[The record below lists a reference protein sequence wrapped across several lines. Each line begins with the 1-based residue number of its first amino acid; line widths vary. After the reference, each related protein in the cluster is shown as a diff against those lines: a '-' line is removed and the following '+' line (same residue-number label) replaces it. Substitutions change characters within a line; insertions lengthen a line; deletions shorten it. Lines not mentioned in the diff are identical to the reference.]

1 MTVAV
6 QLIEDHEF
14 KTGWPLV
21 SVADMIGY
29 SLVVILI
36 WSHFPIHH
44 TVIPFDN
51 LACDSIM

>member
-21 SVADMIGY
+21 SVGDMIGY
-29 SLVVILI
+29 SLLVNLI
-36 WSHFPIHH
+36 HSYCPIHH
-44 TVIPFDN
+44 MVIPFDN
-51 LACDSIM
+51 FKTQH